1 MHERLASSLRKSAA
15 LVALLAHA
23 LVLPGCESRQR
34 PRPEDRPATPA
45 GSASSRLV
53 ELALASDMPIER
65 RLQIAGTLEPDERVI
80 VSAKV
85 TGRLASLAVDIAS
98 RVEPGQV
105 IAEIEPRDYQL
116 EVEQAR
122 ASLAQ
127 ARAELGLEADET
139 TAELDV
145 DNTAIVREARATRDE
160 AATNLARAR
169 SLAKEGL
176 ATGSALD
183 AAEASAVRAE
193 TSLQAAREQV
203 RIRKASVHQR
213 AAGLRAAQQ
222 KLADAELR
230 APIHGIVQAR
240 LTSVGSYLA
249 AGAPVVEIVR
259 IDPLRLRIAVPE
271 RDAPSVH
278 EGQPVSVQLE
288 GDQRTYGGKVT
299 RLSPAL
305 DTGSRTLLVEADI
318 ANPGNLRPG
327 NFVRAEIAI
336 GARPALTIPK
346 RAVVVFAGLTKV
358 VLVERGEAV
367 ERTVV
372 LGDSAGDRVEVL
384 SGLKAGEAVVVAPGS
399 LQQGQRVRVKDAR

>member
-1 MHERLASSLRKSAA
+1 MHERLASSLWKSAA
-15 LVALLAHA
+15 LVAIFSHAGVLA
-23 LVLPGCESRQR
+23 GCESPQR
-34 PRPEDRPATPA
+34 PSPEDHPGTPA
-45 GSASSRLV
+45 GSASPRLV
-53 ELALASDMPIER
+53 ELAVVTNLPIER

-85 TGRLASLAVDIAS
+85 PGRLASLAVDIAS
-98 RVEPGQV
+98 RVEPGQA

-169 SLAKEGL
+169 ALAKEGL

-203 RIRKASVHQR
+203 RIRKAAVQQR
-213 AAGLRAAQQ
+213 VAALRAAQQ
-222 KLADAELR
+222 KLADAALR

-249 AGAPVVEIVR
+249 AGTPVVEIVR
-259 IDPLRLRIAVPE
+259 IDPLRLRLAVPE
-271 RDAPSVH
+271 RDARSVRQ
-278 EGQPVSVQLE
+278 GQPVTVRLE
-288 GDQRTYGGKVT
+288 GDQQSYGGRVT
-299 RLSPAL
+299 RLAPAL
-305 DTGSRTLLVEADI
+305 DTASRTLLVEADI

-336 GARPALTIPK
+336 GERPALTIPK
-346 RAVVVFAGLTKV
+346 SAIVVFAGLTKV
-358 VLVERGEAV
+358 VLVEGGKAV
-367 ERTVV
+367 ERTVE

-399 LQQGQRVRVKDAR
+399 LQQGQPVRVKGAR

>member
-15 LVALLAHA
+15 LVLLLSHA
-23 LVLPGCESRQR
+23 RVLAGCESRQH
-34 PRPEDRPATPA
+34 PRPEDRPGAPA

-53 ELALASDMPIER
+53 ELALASEMPIER

-85 TGRLASLAVDIAS
+85 SGRLASLAVDIAS
-98 RVEPGQV
+98 QVEPGQV
-105 IAEIEPRDYQL
+105 IAQIETRDYQL

-127 ARAELGLEADET
+127 ARAELGLDEGET

-203 RIRKASVHQR
+203 RIRKAAVHQR
-213 AAGLRAAQQ
+213 AAVLRAAQQ

-249 AGAPVVEIVR
+249 QGAPVVEIVR

-271 RDAPSVH
+271 RDAPSVRQ
-278 EGQPVSVQLE
+278 GQPVSVRLE
-288 GDQRTYGGKVT
+288 GDPRSYGGKVT

-305 DTGSRTLLVEADI
+305 DTASRTLLVEADI
-318 ANPGNLRPG
+318 VNPGNLRPG

-346 RAVVVFAGLTKV
+346 RAVVVFAGLNKV
-358 VLVERGEAV
+358 VLVEGGQAV
-367 ERTVV
+367 ERTVAI
-372 LGDSAGDRVEVL
+372 GDSAGDRVEVL

-399 LQQGQRVRVKDAR
+399 LTQGQPVRVKGAR

>member
-1 MHERLASSLRKSAA
+1 MHERLASNLRKSAA
-15 LVALLAHA
+15 LVAILSHAGVLA
-23 LVLPGCESRQR
+23 GCESRQR
-34 PRPEDRPATPA
+34 PSPEDRPGTPA
-45 GSASSRLV
+45 GSASPRLV
-53 ELALASDMPIER
+53 ELAEASNMPIER
-65 RLQIAGTLEPDERVI
+65 RLRIAGTLEPDERVI

-139 TAELDV
+139 TGELDV

-169 SLAKEGL
+169 ALAKEGL

-203 RIRKASVHQR
+203 RIRKAAVQQR
-213 AAGLRAAQQ
+213 AAALRAAQQ

-230 APIHGIVQAR
+230 APIHGFVQAR
-240 LTSVGSYLA
+240 LSSVGSYLA
-249 AGAPVVEIVR
+249 AGTPVVEIVR
-259 IDPLRLRIAVPE
+259 IDPLRLRLAVPE
-271 RDAPSVH
+271 RDAPSVR
-278 EGQPVSVQLE
+278 EGQSVSVQIE
-288 GDQRTYGGKVT
+288 GDPQSYGGKVA
-299 RLSPAL
+299 RLAPAL
-305 DTGSRTLLVEADI
+305 DTASRTLLVEADI
-318 ANPGNLRPG
+318 VNPGNLRPG

-346 RAVVVFAGLTKV
+346 SAVVVFAGLTKV
-358 VLVERGEAV
+358 VLVEGGQAM

-399 LQQGQRVRVKDAR
+399 LQQGQPVRVKGAR

>member
-15 LVALLAHA
+15 LVALVAHA
-23 LVLPGCESRQR
+23 GLLAGCESQKR
-34 PRPEDRPATPA
+34 PRPEDAPA
-45 GSASSRLV
+45 GSASPRLV
-53 ELALASDMPIER
+53 ALAPVSEMPVER

-139 TAELDV
+139 TSELDV

-169 SLAKEGL
+169 ALAKEGL

-203 RIRKASVHQR
+203 RIRKAAVHQR

-271 RDAPSVH
+271 RDASSVSQ
-278 EGQPVSVQLE
+278 GQPVSVKLE
-288 GDQRTYGGKVT
+288 GDQQSYAGKVT

-305 DTGSRTLLVEADI
+305 DTASRTLLIEADI

-346 RAVVVFAGLTKV
+346 SAVVVFAGLTKV
-358 VLVERGEAV
+358 VLVERGQAV
-367 ERTVV
+367 ERTVA
-372 LGDSAGDRVEVL
+372 LGDGAGERVEVL

-399 LQQGQRVRVKDAR
+399 LQQGQRVRVKGAR